1 MIDSGKKITAL
12 AKNEDKV
19 LNVLGHYIN
28 RNYSDRLLT
37 SRDLDED
44 DRKF

>member
-1 MIDSGKKITAL
+1 MIDSGKKMTAT

-19 LNVLGHYIN
+19 LNVLGHCIN

-37 SRDLDED
+37 SRDLDQD
-44 DRKF
+44 GRKF